1 MKVVIHYNLITELNC
16 VAILLFQN
24 KSSSPVQ
31 TDSIDSS
38 SSILMLHY
46 DMDIKVAYVAGKV
59 FLQNTQLIN
68 DVNTA
73 QKEKVPSQIYK
84 HNF

>member
-1 MKVVIHYNLITELNC
+1 MKVVIHYNLVTELNC

-24 KSSSPVQ
+24 KSSSPVKS
-31 TDSIDSS
+31 DSIDNS

-59 FLQNTQLIN
+59 FLQKPGSHTPAVSLF
-68 DVNTA
+68 TA
-73 QKEKVPSQIYK
+73 VDAHILL
-84 HNF
+84 